1 MPQNPDLFVS
11 VLISE
16 KGSVPWRVD
25 FVCGRPFFSGN
36 SPFLFFWHHTSCTDE
51 KMKLPPTLPTPP
63 TFEQQTKILPA
74 YLSPGTCKS
83 QIQTLL
89 PTRFN
94 CIEDG
99 HIKSISAFG
108 DHRCQQNGPEENS
121 TICVGLLKVL
131 WPHKRTKNGYLPH
144 LLVDTTTPESVSQD
158 APKEI
163 SLIRLTR
170 RLP

>member
-11 VLISE
+11 MLISE

-36 SPFLFFWHHTSCTDE
+36 SPFLFYLAPHVLRDK
-51 KMKLPPTLPTPP
+51 KMKLSPTLPTPP
-63 TFEQQTKILPA
+63 TFEQQTKLLPA
-74 YLSPGTCKS
+74 YISPGTCKS

-89 PTRFN
+89 RTRFN

-99 HIKSISAFG
+99 HIKCISAFG
-108 DHRCQQNGPEENS
+108 DHRCQQTGPEENS
-121 TICVGLLKVL
+121 KICVGLLKVL
-131 WPHKRTKNGYLPH
+131 WPHKRTKNAYLPH
-144 LLVDTTTPESVSQD
+144 LVVDTTTPESVSQA
-158 APKEI
+158 APKET

-170 RLP
+170 RPP